1 MATNVYNTY
10 CEKLADKIYNLIKGN
25 PLKWKKGW
33 ASNICQP
40 VNVGTG
46 HRYSGGN
53 AFCMSLDCAIFGN
66 RPFFIGQKELNEILG
81 TKSKDFIKTKFIK
94 NKSWLLVPVFKKVK
108 DENGVVQLDDKGNDK
123 EELAYFKTFPVAN
136 LDEIIRKYPQHEA
149 KLDAYLKSEGYLTD
163 KGNDNDPNLYTT
175 HKAKLTTIL
184 DTLDCTFTEQGD
196 RAYFSPAQKRVNMPL
211 YGDFFECSQ
220 WVGTFAHEVGH
231 ATKLDT
237 SYSKNA
243 ERGGL
248 KFGDQKYAQEELVA
262 EFYSVLYCNHF
273 EVEQCQMNNAAYMQS
288 WMKALGDLFESDKKA
303 FYQAV
308 QVAQKNFEKSMDTLG
323 ETL

>member
-10 CEKLADKIYNLIKGN
+10 CEKLANKIYNLIKGN

-40 VNVGTG
+40 LNVGTG

-53 AFCMSLDCAIFGN
+53 AFCMSLDCALYGN
-66 RPFFIGQKELNEILG
+66 RPFFISQKELNEILG
-81 TKSKDFIKTKFIK
+81 LKPKTKDFIKTKFIK
-94 NKSWLLVPVFKKVK
+94 NKSWLLIPTFKTVK
-108 DENGVVQLDDKGNDK
+108 DENGVVELDDKGK
-123 EELAYFKTFPVAN
+123 EKKTLAYFKTFPVAN
-136 LDEIIRKYPQHEA
+136 VDEIIRKYPQHEE
-149 KLDAYLKSEGYLTD
+149 KLDAYLKAEGYLTD

-184 DTLDCTFTEQGD
+184 DSLNCTLTEQGD
-196 RAYFSPAQKRVNMPL
+196 RAYFAPAQKRVNMPL
-211 YGDFFECSQ
+211 YGDFFEGSQ
-220 WVGTFAHEVGH
+220 WVGTLAHEVGH

-262 EFYSVLYCNHF
+262 EISPITLLICN
-273 EVEQCQMNNAAYMQS
+273 
-288 WMKALGDLFESDKKA
+288 LG
-303 FYQAV
+303 
-308 QVAQKNFEKSMDTLG
+308 
-323 ETL
+323 